1 MNKKKNERNSMKCC
15 VLKLKIMS
23 QHYVS
28 EIVSI
33 EREIGAFF
41 DNVSNMNLI
50 MMALVLVSML

>member
-1 MNKKKNERNSMKCC
+1 MKCF

-28 EIVSI
+28 KIVSI

-50 MMALVLVSML
+50 MMALVLVSLL